1 MFMKRVLFTT
11 MVLLFSANGN
21 ALATHTSPVSGY
33 GHTGPITTVSA
44 ETLQKGQWGFEVQT
58 EFMKFDRFS
67 DRELLDFARSDKEI
81 HNVDYMQ
88 TYSLGMSYGIT
99 EKISMHLRIP
109 YTFRNDI
116 EESEPPDEI
125 HRHGDSKGLGDAAIH
140 LHHRFVKVDNF
151 NFESSLLYGLKIPSG
166 RTSAKDISNSRF
178 DAEFQPGS
186 GSWDPSLGI
195 AATKRMGFLSVDANL
210 LYTIVTEG
218 TQDTDLGDKFNYNV
232 AFSYR
237 AVRKP
242 VVLDFIIESNGIW
255 IQKEEVD
262 GKEDENSGGNIIF
275 LSPGIRFTCKD
286 RLTAYLSSG
295 FPVLQDLNGKQND
308 VRYRIVFGISIS
320 L

>member
-1 MFMKRVLFTT
+1 
-11 MVLLFSANGN
+11 
-21 ALATHTSPVSGY
+21 
-33 GHTGPITTVSA
+33 
-44 ETLQKGQWGFEVQT
+44 
-58 EFMKFDRFS
+58 
-67 DRELLDFARSDKEI
+67 
-81 HNVDYMQ
+81 
-88 TYSLGMSYGIT
+88 
-99 EKISMHLRIP
+99 MHLRIP
-109 YTFRNDI
+109 YTFRNNI

-125 HRHGDSKGLGDAAIH
+125 HRHGDSKGLGDTAIY

-195 AATKRMGFLSVDANL
+195 AATKRLGFLSVDANL

-232 AFSYR
+232 SFSYR
-237 AVRKP
+237 AVRNP
-242 VVLDFIIESNGIW
+242 IVLDFIIESNGIW